1 MIIKHRF
8 VIFSKVIFNT
18 ALVSLILSVMCQH
31 TLAQESK
38 ILKVN
43 SFNHDSN
50 AAQKQRLDD
59 HSSKRKIKVAAAQ
72 ILTDHD
78 DIEKNHRKIVQKIKE
93 AKAEECEIV
102 LFHEG
107 CLTGYPDG
115 KSIHGIDFAKVQQAE
130 KEIIDLAKELKIGVL
145 LGSSSNEND
154 EFQNYVLIIDEKGNV
169 LGKYEKT
176 WRAGEPHYRA
186 GSGPVIFT
194 IAGVEA
200 TVIICHDLRYP
211 ALARLGV
218 AAGAQI
224 IFIANNEAGVFK
236 EYKMLGYQS
245 MQISRATEN
254 MVYAVMANSPA
265 DPQNI
270 LRPNCSHGNS
280 KIVDTW
286 GNIIDEANVFEER
299 LVVGVLDLKKSSR
312 TTVLRTMGQDPE
324 TKEKYGV
331 WCEIPEYA
339 DWIQEGLKLVQR
351 LDGSGDIPDHLKSN

>member
-1 MIIKHRF
+1 
-8 VIFSKVIFNT
+8 
-18 ALVSLILSVMCQH
+18 L
-31 TLAQESK
+31 
-38 ILKVN
+38 
-43 SFNHDSN
+43 
-50 AAQKQRLDD
+50 
-59 HSSKRKIKVAAAQ
+59 AQ